1 MELCNIG
8 KFFCYFALY
17 ESCCSYQLCRN
28 IKKGIWIDINQWN
41 MLWWLNDRSV
51 KGLPDFQEFGG
62 SLAQTVS
69 FMLSAVCLFAW
80 WCSCATDFV
89 MKLFYLGIDRGTNW
103 SFCDF
108 YLNFSGTVC
117 TSFQEIKSLPVI
129 VLPSC
134 ILYRCTG
141 THLLLSVILWTEI
154 NVVKSLS

>member
-8 KFFCYFALY
+8 KFFYYFALY

-51 KGLPDFQEFGG
+51 KGLPDFPEFGG

-108 YLNFSGTVC
+108 LPEFLGNSMYIFPGDQIFTCNSSAELYIIQMHRYTSLVVC
-117 TSFQEIKSLPVI
+117 
-129 VLPSC
+129 
-134 ILYRCTG
+134 
-141 THLLLSVILWTEI
+141 HSV
-154 NVVKSLS
+154 NQN

>member
-8 KFFCYFALY
+8 KFFYYFALY

-51 KGLPDFQEFGG
+51 KGLPDFPEFGG

-80 WCSCATDFV
+80 WCSTVQLTCHETFLPGNRQRE
-89 MKLFYLGIDRGTNW
+89 KL
-103 SFCDF
+103 
-108 YLNFSGTVC
+108 
-117 TSFQEIKSLPVI
+117 I
-129 VLPSC
+129 VLWFFPEFLGDSMYIFPGDQIFTC
-134 ILYRCTG
+134 NSSAELYIIQMHRYTSLVVC
-141 THLLLSVILWTEI
+141 HSV
-154 NVVKSLS
+154 NPN